1 MKKNK
6 LYLCFDFFTQ
16 NDFTDLIA
24 RQFKK
29 SRPLVVFDVG
39 CYIGNFSKKLKT
51 NINRKSKFYLFD
63 PNPNLK
69 NEKFN
74 IFNIALGSKN
84 IKKKFYFNTLLEH
97 SGSSMSDITKN
108 DFLWNLSRKILFFK
122 FGKIFKK
129 IIVNCE
135 TIDSFIKRKKI
146 KKIDVLKIDVEG
158 SELEIIL
165 GAKNTLKKIKVI
177 QIEVMGRKDNIK
189 IKIDK
194 IYGLLKEYKFKLI
207 KMKRIYS
214 VSILSNIAAYD
225 ILLINDAN

>member
-1 MKKNK
+1 
-6 LYLCFDFFTQ
+6 
-16 NDFTDLIA
+16 
-24 RQFKK
+24 
-29 SRPLVVFDVG
+29 
-39 CYIGNFSKKLKT
+39 
-51 NINRKSKFYLFD
+51 
-63 PNPNLK
+63 
-69 NEKFN
+69 
-74 IFNIALGSKN
+74 
-84 IKKKFYFNTLLEH
+84 
-97 SGSSMSDITKN
+97 MSDITKN

-135 TIDSFIKRKKI
+135 TIDSFVKRKKI

-165 GAKNTLKKIKVI
+165 RAKNTLKKIKVI